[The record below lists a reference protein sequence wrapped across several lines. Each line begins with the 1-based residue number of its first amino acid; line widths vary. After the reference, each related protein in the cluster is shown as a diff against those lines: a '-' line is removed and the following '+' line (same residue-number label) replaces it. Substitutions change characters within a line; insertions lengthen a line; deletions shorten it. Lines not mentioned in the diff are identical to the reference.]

1 MKFCPSCLKQIEDHA
16 YTCPYCGYEDCSTL
30 QISYY
35 LPAGTILNNRYYVGK
50 TLGHGGFG
58 ITYIGKDTVLDRT
71 VAIKEYYPTGLASRS
86 MDSTT
91 VESYGGEFGV
101 QFHSGLDRFMS
112 EAKKLAEFGPGQGIV
127 QIHDCIRANNTGY
140 IIMEYLRGCTIK
152 DMVKNGK
159 IFTFADAA
167 FILVPVLDT
176 LNVVHSHDIIHRDI
190 APDNIFITDEGK
202 IRLIDFGAAHYAEK
216 NVDKTVSVVLK
227 HGFAPEE
234 QYKTHPRL
242 GPWTDIYGVSATLYF
257 MVTGKKPVSSID
269 RMPDDVLTPPSVF
282 NTNVTPEQE
291 AVILKGMAVRA
302 ENRYQSA
309 KEMKNAILRC
319 SAAEMKP
326 GEEPIRVPW
335 PKKTEQPED
344 APEDE
349 TTVKLNPGNHPDP
362 PPPPKPK
369 PVGKGKLIAVLAAI
383 VLVAIAGVIGMI
395 MTKRTPPE
403 PEPSGGVAQITGTEN
418 KAEETAAEQQQET
431 DSQITSEIEEDA
443 DSESMSETEE
453 DADLQNTAG
462 IEGDTDPQIISGA
475 EEDIESQ
482 SIPGTEEDTDSEETI
497 EYFVTHIHADG
508 TSTTETGTAAEGSR
522 QVINPSPGE
531 NEKYAAVSLI
541 SGQPT
546 VTIDDSTGEAVIEAN
561 AMFSPVQLKYYYQNG
576 ASEAG
581 SSATPAW
588 FGMLLDASGSMSFTF
603 DEPEPIMVDESY
615 PVNQPLSDEQIGEIL
630 DKKNTDNYAL
640 GYANYRYYVNSSE
653 ANNEYSPLGYWEGN
667 SSATIRV
674 SDRSI
679 IPILAD
685 SKYIMGVVHADTPGT
700 AGWYTLSGARS
711 TEIYETLST
720 SVALMGEGPVEMF
733 VDENRHLC
741 CNFLLSPGA
750 GTTHTSYVYERK
762 DDNPNRIE
770 VLQRLVSELVLSAEQ
785 KYADPKFSLIRFSS
799 NAFEDEKLLLRNWT
813 DDPAKA
819 ISSLN
824 RTYSNGTNIGEEQED
839 GTLLYNYGVM
849 PETSTRTGL
858 RTFMQLQGPLTDAS
872 QKRVIILIGE
882 GADTDE
888 LGTEK
893 DENGFSANDYIQELK
908 NEGYTVV
915 TVLFLGSSGLAE
927 EAETWLRSCASIGS
941 DGQPLYR
948 RLENADEEAITA
960 LADEIME
967 ELKN

>member
-1 MKFCPSCLKQIEDHA
+1 MKLCPSCLKQIEDHA

-35 LPAGTILNNRYYVGK
+35 LPAGTILNNRYYIGK

-71 VAIKEYYPTGLASRS
+71 VAIKEYYPTGLASRG

-91 VESYGGEFGV
+91 VESYGGEFGE
-101 QFHSGLDRFMS
+101 QFHSGLDRFMA

-152 DMVKNGK
+152 DLVKKGRTY
-159 IFTFADAA
+159 TFADASY
-167 FILVPVLDT
+167 ILAPVLDT

-242 GPWTDIYGVSATLYF
+242 GPWTDIYGISATLYF

-269 RMPDDVLTPPSVF
+269 RMPDDVLTPPSAF
-282 NTNVTPEQE
+282 NTSITPEQE

-302 ENRYQSA
+302 EDRYQSA

-319 SAAEMKP
+319 REGEKKP
-326 GEEPIRVPW
+326 KKEPKRIPE
-335 PKKTEQPED
+335 PKKTDQPGNS
-344 APEDE
+344 PEDE
-349 TTVKLNPGNHPDP
+349 TTVKVNPGNHPGP
-362 PPPPKPK
+362 LSRPPKK
-369 PVGKGKLIAVLAAI
+369 YRGKGKLIAALAAVVLA
-383 VLVAIAGVIGMI
+383 VLAGLIGMT
-395 MTKRTPPE
+395 MAKRTPPE
-403 PEPSGGVAQITGTEN
+403 PDPTGEVAQITG
-418 KAEETAAEQQQET
+418 AEESTEETVTEQIET
-431 DSQITSEIEEDA
+431 EDTQSTSAIEEEA
-443 DSESMSETEE
+443 EPQSIAATKEEAEPQSIAGTEEEAEPQSIAGTEE
-453 DADLQNTAG
+453 DAN
-462 IEGDTDPQIISGA
+462 
-475 EEDIESQ
+475 
-482 SIPGTEEDTDSEETI
+482 SEETI

-508 TSTTETGTAAEGSR
+508 TSTTETGTAAEGSL
-522 QVINPSPGE
+522 QVINPSPAE

-546 VTIDDSTGEAVIEAN
+546 VTIDDSTGEAAIEAD
-561 AMFSPVQLKYYYQNG
+561 ATFSPVQLKYYYQNESSDAA
-576 ASEAG
+576 ASAV
-581 SSATPAW
+581 PAW
-588 FGMLLDASGSMSFTF
+588 FGMLLDASGSLSFTF
-603 DEPEPIMVDESY
+603 NEPEPIMVDESF
-615 PVNQPLSDEQIGEIL
+615 PVNQSLSDEQINEIL

-640 GYANYRYYVNSSE
+640 GYANYRYYIISSAE
-653 ANNEYSPLGYWEGN
+653 NNEYSPLGYWEGN
-667 SSATIRV
+667 STATIQV
-674 SDRSI
+674 SDRSV

-700 AGWYTLSGARS
+700 AGWYTLSAPRT
-711 TEIYETLST
+711 TEIYETFST
-720 SVALMGEGPVEMF
+720 SVALMGKGPVEMY

-741 CNFLLSPGA
+741 CNYLLSPGA
-750 GTTHTSYVYERK
+750 GTQHTSYVYERK

-770 VLQRLVSELVLSAEQ
+770 VLQSLVSELVLSAEQ
-785 KYADPKFSLIRFSS
+785 KFAAPQFSLIRFSTDT
-799 NAFEDEKLLLRNWT
+799 FEDEKLLVRNWT

-824 RTYSNGTNIGEEQED
+824 RTYSNGKNIGEEQND
-839 GTLLYNYGVM
+839 GTLLYNYGVT
-849 PETSTRTGL
+849 PDTSTRTGL
-858 RTFMQLQGPLTDAS
+858 RAFLRLQGPLTDAS
-872 QKRVIILIGE
+872 QKRVIILMGE

-893 DENGFSANDYIQELK
+893 DENGFSADDYVQELK

-915 TVLFLGSSGLAE
+915 TVLFLGSSGKAE
-927 EAETWLRSCASIGS
+927 EAETLLSSFAS
-941 DGQPLYR
+941 
-948 RLENADEEAITA
+948 
-960 LADEIME
+960 
-967 ELKN
+967 